1 VLDDYIA
8 CGIEPDPDGDGVRLA
23 FDRAVETRIYD
34 TLPHHLGALLHRHPP
49 RGPVAFIG
57 GTRSAELRQVGLE
70 ATRAL
75 TRGRIAW
82 IEGSH
87 LFPMER
93 PLDAAAAVLQALE
106 ALRAAEALSP
116 KGA

>member
-1 VLDDYIA
+1 
-8 CGIEPDPDGDGVRLA
+8 
-23 FDRAVETRIYD
+23 
-34 TLPHHLGALLHRHPP
+34 
-49 RGPVAFIG
+49 VAFIG